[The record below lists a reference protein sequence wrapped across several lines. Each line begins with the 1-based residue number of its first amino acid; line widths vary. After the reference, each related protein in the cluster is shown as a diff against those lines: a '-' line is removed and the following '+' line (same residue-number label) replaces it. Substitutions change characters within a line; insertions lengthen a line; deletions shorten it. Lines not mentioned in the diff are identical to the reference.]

1 MELGKNQ
8 MKLLHWL
15 LAGLS
20 FGALFGK
27 DEKHELPEIEQRVV
41 CEAPD
46 TMTRSI
52 RMNSGASSG
61 SGGITGA
68 GGVTLRGLRVSGF
81 GTVTQPV
88 T

>member
-1 MELGKNQ
+1 

-27 DEKHELPEIEQRVV
+27 HEVPEIEQRVV
-41 CEAPD
+41 YEAPD

-52 RMNSGASSG
+52 SMNSGASGG

-68 GGVTLRGLRVSGF
+68 GAVTLPRLRVQASGAF
-81 GTVTQPV
+81 VS
-88 T
+88 